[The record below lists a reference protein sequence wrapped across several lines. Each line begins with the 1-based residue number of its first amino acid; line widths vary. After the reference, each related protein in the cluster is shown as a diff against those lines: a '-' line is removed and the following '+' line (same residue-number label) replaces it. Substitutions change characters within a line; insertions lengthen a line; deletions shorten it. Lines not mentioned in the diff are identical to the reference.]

1 MRISDWSSDVCSS
14 DLIELRTYTADGAP
28 RAPLRVIVQ
37 DLVQAPLQDLAA
49 LADGFVAAWN
59 VDGSP
64 RLQRFAADG
73 SAAGTAFA
81 FAGTAGRSGPA
92 ALAAAADRQGLWA
105 VPAADGVDAPDGAA
119 APLERPSGVEG

>member
-14 DLIELRTYTADGAP
+14 DL
-28 RAPLRVIVQ
+28 
-37 DLVQAPLQDLAA
+37 LAA

-73 SAAGTAFA
+73 SAAGTEFA
-81 FAGTAGRSGPA
+81 FAGTAGRSGTA
-92 ALAAAADRQGLWA
+92 AIAAAADGTVLWA
-105 VPAADGVDAPDGAA
+105 VTVADGVDAPAVAA
-119 APLERPSGVEG
+119 QLFDAAGSPVGEFGRAHV